1 MISCNLNFLIQRFYI
16 FLVFFFGGSGAG
28 VTRGEQCDM
37 LVHLVM
43 LVNVIADA
51 AHFTIV
57 NELLLALKI
66 HRAVVVGATGL
77 LLLLLLHLLLLE
89 LLLLHDC
96 CRYLLRH
103 ETFLKV
109 DAFPHLTISEG

>member
-1 MISCNLNFLIQRFYI
+1 
-16 FLVFFFGGSGAG
+16 
-28 VTRGEQCDM
+28 
-37 LVHLVM
+37 M
-43 LVNVIADA
+43 LVNVITDA

-89 LLLLHDC
+89 LLLLHGR

-103 ETFLKV
+103 DAFLKV

>member
-1 MISCNLNFLIQRFYI
+1 
-16 FLVFFFGGSGAG
+16 
-28 VTRGEQCDM
+28 M

-77 LLLLLLHLLLLE
+77 LLLLLLLLHLLLLE
-89 LLLLHDC
+89 LLLLHGR

>member
-16 FLVFFFGGSGAG
+16 FLVFFFSAG

-37 LVHLVM
+37 FVHLVM
-43 LVNVIADA
+43 LLVNVITDA

-77 LLLLLLHLLLLE
+77 LLLLLLLLHLLLLE
-89 LLLLHDC
+89 LLLLHGR

>member
-16 FLVFFFGGSGAG
+16 FLVFFFSGAG

-43 LVNVIADA
+43 LVNVITDA

-57 NELLLALKI
+57 NQLLLALKI

-89 LLLLHDC
+89 LLLLHDR